1 MTQTGSVHSRSTP
14 LAELSIAAYV
24 APLVEGRRVAVVGPT
39 SAELARR
46 LRSLG
51 AQSVVA
57 IGGTGEGVAVRP
69 LNHGA
74 IEAFRG
80 RVDCVVVPDADAVPF
95 VRVMDEARRALGRDG
110 LVVAAVAARASRGKS
125 SVDFHALRGALEDR
139 FGFVKMVG
147 CGAFAGFTLATLEPS
162 DADGSSADDITLD
175 TRLMP
180 ESAET
185 PELYVGFAADARFD
199 VDSLAIVQVPASSEA
214 PATADPSVFA
224 RIEASERAAAA
235 ANDAAR
241 VANERATSASA
252 AVDAANAS
260 LASTRAEQRRAA
272 QRVTE
277 LERSLESAETAANET
292 RNALAQ
298 AERDRDTARKELHN
312 ARKESREREQNVGE
326 DISRLERS
334 LSEKGR
340 ECAALEAKCAERDAA
355 VRELLYQIDALRGAE
370 GSQRMAALEARNAEL
385 GALHAAVGAEANRVA
400 QQNDVLRER
409 VAKLESSLE
418 ARDAETRQLE
428 FQLAQARA
436 TSSSA
441 VRAREDAAL
450 AQRHAEELTRL
461 RAEYEA
467 KLSAARTD
475 EDALSRRV
483 RAEIDAER
491 ALERVEQAARAARAR
506 DEADEEAARLRAEL
520 EGHRRRAADAELAL
534 KNTLDRLVTV
544 EASESEA
551 RARAASAET
560 RLMEQAKLAA
570 PAAVVAAA
578 PINHAALE
586 AANARVAELEGELVA
601 ARKSL
606 ASTEASATDVR
617 SQLDAALRAEDDLQ
631 EQLSNVRIELS
642 RQFALSASIEDRV
655 AQLSLELE
663 GTKKGYTRRVR
674 ELEREVEQLVRA
686 LEVASSSASEEG
698 EAVVA
703 VQRELDAAH
712 AERNGI
718 AMRLADAEAALLA
731 LNSRRGAVR
740 EESPAPRETANVG
753 AATALESDAPPPSD
767 NRAEQLLA
775 TLAETAARLAS
786 TEESLADIRA
796 QLDASLARTGDLEEE
811 LRVARA
817 RALDPT
823 PAPARSAE
831 APSSAELEALRRESS
846 ERELLVRSLVAQ
858 LEDRDL
864 RLRAIERRLVEE
876 VERARRTESEIW
888 ELELRARDQRIA
900 TMQREIERGGDA
912 ARSATSPAIEAEL
925 AKASAEAEAGRRA
938 IERVRAS
945 LSTILVDGR
954 GAGVSHELVALLRQ
968 LDEGE

>member
-1 MTQTGSVHSRSTP
+1 M
-14 LAELSIAAYV
+14 AELSIAAYV

-57 IGGTGEGVAVRP
+57 IGGSGDGVAVRP

-80 RVDCVVVPDADAVPF
+80 RVDCVVVPDADAVSF
-95 VRVMDEARRALGRDG
+95 TKVMDEARRALGRDG
-110 LVVAAVAARASRGKS
+110 LVVAAVSARTARAKGA
-125 SVDFHALRGALEDR
+125 VDYHALRGALEER

-147 CGAFAGFTLATLEPS
+147 CGAFAGFTLATLEAS
-162 DADGSSADDITLD
+162 DADAPSAFDDVTLD

-180 ESAET
+180 ETAES
-185 PELYVGFAADARFD
+185 PELYIGFAADARFD
-199 VDSLAIVQVPASSEA
+199 VDALAIVQVPASSEA
-214 PATADPSVFA
+214 APSADPSLFA
-224 RIEASERAAAA
+224 RIEASERAASA

-241 VANERATSASA
+241 AANERAAAAAAAAEAAS
-252 AVDAANAS
+252 AS
-260 LASTRAEQRRAA
+260 LATSRTDLRRAS

-277 LERSLESAETAANET
+277 LERALATAETAANET
-292 RNALAQ
+292 RAALAQ
-298 AERDRDTARKELHN
+298 AERDRDSARKDLHA
-312 ARKESREREQNVGE
+312 ARKESREREQGAGE
-326 DISRLERS
+326 DVSRLERS
-334 LSEKGR
+334 LIEKGR
-340 ECAALEAKCAERDAA
+340 ECAALEAKASERDAA
-355 VRELLYQIDALRGAE
+355 VRELLYQIDALRGAD

-400 QQNDVLRER
+400 LQNDVLRER
-409 VAKLESSLE
+409 VAKLESTLE
-418 ARDAETRQLE
+418 AREAESRQLE
-428 FQLAQARA
+428 FQLSQARA
-436 TSSSA
+436 TSVSA
-441 VRAREDAAL
+441 TRAREEAL
-450 AQRHAEELTRL
+450 VAQRHAEELSRV
-461 RAEYEA
+461 RSEYESR
-467 KLSAARTD
+467 LSSARSD
-475 EDALSRRV
+475 EEALARRI
-483 RAEIDAER
+483 RAEIEAER
-491 ALERVEQAARAARAR
+491 ALEQVEQAARAARAR
-506 DEADEEAARLRAEL
+506 DEADEEAARLRADL
-520 EGHRRRAADAELAL
+520 EANRRRAADAELAL
-534 KNTLDRLVTV
+534 KNTLDRFAAL

-560 RLMEQAKLAA
+560 RLSEQAKLVAPPSAPIAA
-570 PAAVVAAA
+570 PAQDNAAL
-578 PINHAALE
+578 HAAL
-586 AANARVAELEGELVA
+586 ARAAELEAELA
-601 ARKSL
+601 ATKRASDSIEKS
-606 ASTEASATDVR
+606 ANDVR
-617 SQLDAALRAEDDLQ
+617 AQLDSALRAEDDLQ
-631 EQLSNVRIELS
+631 EQLSNVRAELS

-703 VQRELDAAH
+703 VQRELDAAQ

-718 AMRLADAEAALLA
+718 AMRLADAEAALSA
-731 LNSRRGAVR
+731 LSERASASR
-740 EESPAPRETANVG
+740 EESPAPRDASREASES
-753 AATALESDAPPPSD
+753 ALASDAPPASD
-767 NRAEQLLA
+767 HRAEQLLA

-786 TEESLADIRA
+786 TEESMVDLRA
-796 QLDASLARTGDLEEE
+796 QLDASLLRTSELEEE
-811 LRVARA
+811 LRASRA
-817 RALDPT
+817 RAAEATASPSR
-823 PAPARSAE
+823 AAE
-831 APSSAELEALRRESS
+831 APSSAELEALRRENS

-900 TMQREIERGGDA
+900 AMQREIERGGDA
-912 ARSATSPAIEAEL
+912 VRTSSNPSAEAEL
-925 AKASAEAEAGRRA
+925 AKKSAEAEAGRRA

-968 LDEGE
+968 LDEAESQ

>member
-1 MTQTGSVHSRSTP
+1 M
-14 LAELSIAAYV
+14 AELSIAAYV

-57 IGGTGEGVAVRP
+57 IGGSGDGVAVRP

-80 RVDCVVVPDADAVPF
+80 RVDCVVVPDADAVSF
-95 VRVMDEARRALGRDG
+95 TRVMDEARRALGRDG
-110 LVVAAVAARASRGKS
+110 LVVAAVSARATRAK
-125 SVDFHALRGALEDR
+125 VDYHALRGALEER

-147 CGAFAGFTLATLEPS
+147 CGAFAGFTLATLEAS
-162 DADGSSADDITLD
+162 DADAPAAFDDVTLD

-180 ESAET
+180 ESAES
-185 PELYVGFAADARFD
+185 PELYIGFAADARFD
-199 VDSLAIVQVPASSEA
+199 VDALAIVQVPASSEA
-214 PATADPSVFA
+214 APSADPSLFA
-224 RIEASERAAAA
+224 RIEASERATTA

-241 VANERATSASA
+241 AANERAAAATAAAEAAS
-252 AVDAANAS
+252 AS
-260 LASTRAEQRRAA
+260 LATSRTDLRRAS
-272 QRVTE
+272 QRATE
-277 LERSLESAETAANET
+277 LERALATAETAANEA
-292 RNALAQ
+292 RAALAQ
-298 AERDRDTARKELHN
+298 AERDRDSARKDLHA
-312 ARKESREREQNVGE
+312 ARKESREREQTAGE
-326 DISRLERS
+326 DVSRLERS
-334 LSEKGR
+334 LIEKGR
-340 ECAALEAKCAERDAA
+340 ECAALEAKASERDAA

-400 QQNDVLRER
+400 LQNDVLRER
-409 VAKLESSLE
+409 VAKLESTLE
-418 ARDAETRQLE
+418 AREAESRQLE
-428 FQLAQARA
+428 FQLSQARA
-436 TSSSA
+436 TSVSA
-441 VRAREDAAL
+441 TRAREEAL
-450 AQRHAEELTRL
+450 VAQRHAEELSRV
-461 RAEYEA
+461 RSEYESR
-467 KLSAARTD
+467 LSAARSD
-475 EDALSRRV
+475 EEALTRRI
-483 RAEIDAER
+483 RAEIEAER
-491 ALERVEQAARAARAR
+491 ALEQVEQAARAARAR
-506 DEADEEAARLRAEL
+506 DEADEEAARLRADL
-520 EGHRRRAADAELAL
+520 EANRRRAADAELAL
-534 KNTLDRLVTV
+534 KNTLDRFAAL
-544 EASESEA
+544 EASEYEA

-560 RLMEQAKLAA
+560 RLSEQSKLAA
-570 PAAVVAAA
+570 PASASTAVAVQDNAALQA
-578 PINHAALE
+578 ALAKAAALE
-586 AANARVAELEGELVA
+586 AELAAAKRANESIE
-601 ARKSL
+601 KS
-606 ASTEASATDVR
+606 ASDVR
-617 SQLDAALRAEDDLQ
+617 AQLDSALRAEDDLQ
-631 EQLSNVRIELS
+631 EQLSNVRTELS

-703 VQRELDAAH
+703 VQRELDAAQ

-718 AMRLADAEAALLA
+718 AMRLADAEAALSA
-731 LNSRRGAVR
+731 LGERASASR
-740 EESPAPRETANVG
+740 EESPAPRDASHEAS
-753 AATALESDAPPPSD
+753 ALASDAPPAGD

-786 TEESLADIRA
+786 TEESLVDLRA
-796 QLDASLARTGDLEEE
+796 QLDASVLRTSELEEE
-811 LRVARA
+811 LRVSRA
-817 RALDPT
+817 RVSEAAAT
-823 PAPARSAE
+823 SSRVAE
-831 APSSAELEALRRESS
+831 APSSAELEALRRENS

-900 TMQREIERGGDA
+900 AMQREIERGGDA
-912 ARSATSPAIEAEL
+912 VRTSTNPSAEAEL
-925 AKASAEAEAGRRA
+925 AKKSAEAEASRRA

-968 LDEGE
+968 LDEAESP